1 MRTLSGLVGAVLL
14 GYLLGHAGRQ
24 DVARASPPASPSPP
38 DFAAMVESTQ
48 AAVVHIV
55 SYLSRPRDLPAA
67 GDRSPTDEAMGSGY
81 VASQDGYIITSAH
94 VVSGGAAIYVHLLGR
109 GWVPARVVGADPVI
123 DIAVLKVEASG
134 LSSLSPAD
142 FRSVR
147 LGNWV
152 VAVGSPFRLMR
163 SFTAGVV
170 SGLGRSDVGTPSPFE
185 DFVQHDAAVNVGS
198 SGGPLL
204 DTLGRVIGIN
214 TAILSRTVG
223 HQGISFAVPIDV
235 VLPSFESIRSTG
247 RPPRRA
253 SLGASVRDLS
263 AREAIGIPGSAGQV
277 VTRLSEDSAA
287 RRGGVLEG
295 DVVLALD
302 GVAASSRGALLRTLW
317 ARGSGGG
324 PVMLDVWR
332 KGQALRLPIT
342 PTDR

>member
-1 MRTLSGLVGAVLL
+1 MRSLYGLAGAVLL
-14 GYLLGHAGRQ
+14 GYLLGQVGWQ
-24 DVARASPPASPSPP
+24 DVAKASPPTHPSPP
-38 DFAAMVESTQ
+38 DLAAMVEGVQ
-48 AAVVHIV
+48 GAVVHV
-55 SYLSRPRDLPAA
+55 ASYLSRPRDLPAV
-67 GDRSPTDEAMGSGY
+67 GDRSPSDEAMGSGY
-81 VASQDGYIITSAH
+81 VASSDGYVVTSAH

-109 GWVPARVVGADPVI
+109 GWLPARVVGADPVI

-134 LSSLSPAD
+134 LPILSPAD
-142 FRSVR
+142 FRSVKV
-147 LGNWV
+147 GNSV

-198 SGGPLL
+198 SGGPLV
-204 DTLGRVIGIN
+204 DVLGRVVGIN

-263 AREAIGIPGSAGQV
+263 AREAISVPGGVGQV

-287 RRGGVLEG
+287 RRGGLAEG
-295 DVVLALD
+295 DVVVALG
-302 GVAASSRGALLRTLW
+302 GVPATSRGALLRALW
-317 ARGSGGG
+317 ARGAGGG
-324 PVMLDVWR
+324 VVTLDVWR
-332 KGQALRLPIT
+332 KGQSIRLSIT
-342 PTDR
+342 PTER